1 MCRMCDEGW
10 ALDMVLRVFRKQI
23 QHQGWGV
30 VHEAPAGA
38 AAGFSYTVG
47 LTRLHGHPE
56 VLVSGQPPEAA
67 TLLLNVVAAAVR
79 GGLWV
84 EAGLLFPAD
93 DGGQVQFAQ
102 VHAPERLRHSQE
114 IYAGPIGRVP
124 ALQAIWTDYEGH
136 WPWSPGWPGTAAD
149 QPLFGDPIHT

>member
-10 ALDMVLRVFRKQI
+10 PLEKVLHVYRKHI
-23 QHQGWGV
+23 QHQGWAV
-30 VHEAPAGA
+30 VSLTPTPHQA
-38 AAGFSYTVG
+38 AVSYTVG

-67 TLLLNVVAAAVR
+67 MLLLNVVAAAVR
-79 GGLWV
+79 RGVRLQ
-84 EAGLLFPAD
+84 AGQVFPAD
-93 DGGQVQFAQ
+93 DGALVQFAQ
-102 VHAPERLRHSQE
+102 VHDPGQLEHAQQV
-114 IYAGPIGRVP
+114 YASPLGPVP

-149 QPLFGDPIHT
+149 QPLFGDPVHP